1 MHQCVTNH
9 FSLGALLFPW
19 GSYLLT
25 VRNRF
30 LLSLCYR
37 NTYNV
42 RVDNIKGILMILTDL
57 ILEGVEEKCGGFSH
71 ESLSQGGSEAV
82 FLRENA

>member
-1 MHQCVTNH
+1 
-9 FSLGALLFPW
+9 
-19 GSYLLT
+19 
-25 VRNRF
+25 
-30 LLSLCYR
+30 
-37 NTYNV
+37 
-42 RVDNIKGILMILTDL
+42 MILTDL